1 MLEPA
6 YTVTL
11 LRQNMAPQYQTFVRL
26 SEAIRWLAGELEA
39 ADADQSYGE
48 IRVDGK
54 NVLWRRG
61 NAEVASA
68 FYLSNDLPPDDLV
81 PVDEAAAV
89 DDDNNDWERFYK
101 YAG

>member
-1 MLEPA
+1 MVDEPA

-11 LRQNMAPQYQTFVRL
+11 LRQNMAPQYRTFMRL

-48 IRVDGK
+48 IRVNGK

-61 NAEVASA
+61 NGELASV
-68 FYLSNDLPPDDLV
+68 FYLSNDLPLD
-81 PVDEAAAV
+81 AAPAEDAPAG
-89 DDDNNDWERFYK
+89 DDDATDWEQFYR